1 MWGSLEAC
9 SKNKVISGA
18 TCRWHAMQLLLW
30 LPLPLSVNSFGQAAA
45 AAQLGVCDIFQML
58 LLQQNKSGDKYKVSR
73 SRSWRQSQRWRRSTS
88 GCISALGKR
97 ADMPPVAATLP
108 QSFGSRTRNRF
119 WQRHTTADDGVTI
132 PVDQRACSGS
142 CSPFLLR
149 LRCLAATSCCC
160 RCSCACTHAC
170 PKLFRQHSFKAA
182 DEAASAAAAA

>member
-1 MWGSLEAC
+1 MRC
-9 SKNKVISGA
+9 SCS
-18 TCRWHAMQLLLW
+18 CCSCSCS
-30 LPLPLSVNSFGQAAA
+30 LPLSVNSFGQAAA

-73 SRSWRQSQRWRRSTS
+73 SRSSE
-88 GCISALGKR
+88 SALETQHVGLHFR
-97 ADMPPVAATLP
+97 AWETCRHAPCLAATLP

-142 CSPFLLR
+142 CSPFLRR

-182 DEAASAAAAA
+182 DEAASAAASTAAASAAA